1 MNEDHHKRTEAPK
14 DRLLAKIRAIDDEAC
29 LVIESLVDALALV
42 IENHIAEDTD
52 IVTARFS
59 KNFKT
64 RLQIHHATT
73 REKFKKKSFEYAFQ
87 EACKAAGWH
96 ADMTLSGTF
105 AGNDVTV
112 KGVRYSLKTEASAKI
127 MNNVITISKFAEAAW
142 IRDCRTSQDFRDK
155 CVARVETHIG
165 HYDRILILRAFSVNN
180 DQAVRYDLL
189 EIPRSLFEAIS
200 NLSPEDFG
208 PRTTKGGSSA
218 KVTIDGKHVYSI
230 RLDGSVEKI
239 TISSLK
245 TSFCKQH
252 ASWTVP
258 ILIPDSNDENDE
270 DET

>member
-1 MNEDHHKRTEAPK
+1 MTEDHRNKNRAAK
-14 DRLLAKIRAIDDEAC
+14 DRLLAKIQSIDDEAC

-42 IENHIAEDTD
+42 VENHIAEDTD
-52 IVTARFS
+52 IVVARFA

-87 EACKAAGWH
+87 EACRAAGWP
-96 ADMTLSGTF
+96 ATITASGTF

-112 KGVRYSLKTEASAKI
+112 KGVRYSLKTEASAGI
-127 MNNVITISKFAEAAW
+127 MNNAITISKFAEAAW

-155 CVARVETHIG
+155 CVAKVETHIG
-165 HYDRILILRAFSVNN
+165 HYDRILVLRAFSVNN

-200 NLSPEDFG
+200 NLLPEDFG

-218 KVTIDGKHVYSI
+218 KVNIDGKHAFSI

-239 TISSLK
+239 TISSIK
-245 TSFCKQH
+245 TSYCKQH

-258 ILIPDSNDENDE
+258 ILIPDSDDE
-270 DET
+270 DEA